1 MKLFTTLLF
10 LVLFAAAPGLFAQE
24 FPDLDKSPMD
34 MAYYPPRAA
43 FRSFAKTPEERV
55 ADEPVLRVIYSRPA
69 AKGRAVFGE
78 LVKYGEM
85 WRIGAN
91 EATEITFLR
100 DVKIGDQPIK
110 AGRYTMY
117 AMVNE
122 KEWTVYFSLDLD
134 MWGQYSFKPEA
145 SSVTAITVPVTTTKE
160 AMELLGIVCEKVA
173 DGAHVVIGWENKV
186 VRVPIQF

>member
-1 MKLFTTLLF
+1 MKLSTTLLF
-10 LVLFAAAPGLFAQE
+10 LMLMATAPSLFAQE
-24 FPDLDKSPMD
+24 FPDVDKSPMD

-43 FRSFAKTPEERV
+43 FRSFAKSAEERA
-55 ADEPVLRVIYSRPA
+55 ADEPVFRIIYSRPA
-69 AKGRAVFGE
+69 AKGRVVFGE

-91 EATEITFLR
+91 EATEITFLH
-100 DVKIGDQPIK
+100 DVKIGDQPVK

-134 MWGQYSFKPEA
+134 MWGQYSFKPEE
-145 SSVTAITVPVTTTKE
+145 SSVAAITVPVATVKE
-160 AMELLGIVCEKVA
+160 ANELLGIVCVYSGMS
-173 DGAHVVIGWENKV
+173 DPLIPGV
-186 VRVPIQF
+186 